1 MCRPTPLLFLHFLP
15 SSALMCVRFS
25 QRHEF
30 VYVPSFLNWTEA
42 QRYCRQRYTDLATF
56 DDQADH
62 NELLKTAG
70 MERFWLGL
78 YRTTG
83 SGAFVWSDQRIVYG
97 ETEIKPFTQN
107 TYLSHFLAGHLSAL
121 HSRLAQESS
130 MFRKPCN
137 INVSS
142 TFKKHV

>member
-1 MCRPTPLLFLHFLP
+1 MPTPLLFLHFLP

-25 QRHEF
+25 QCREF

-56 DDQADH
+56 DDQVDH

-70 MERFWLGL
+70 MESFWLGL

-83 SGAFVWSDQRIVYG
+83 FGAFVWSDQR
-97 ETEIKPFTQN
+97 N
-107 TYLSHFLAGHLSAL
+107 AAL
-121 HSRLAQESS
+121 LRCSFNIL
-130 MFRKPCN
+130 RKTRAS
-137 INVSS
+137 V
-142 TFKKHV
+142 